1 MQRLPNHLRQMV
13 ANPED
18 PPLPSRQ
25 HLGNLKNNLPRENL
39 QFNRGRLRVMEE
51 EGEEEAA
58 HKDEMAIAMAPTGAP
73 DEIKNPQVVAEV
85 GEGGMARPEGA
96 VAVEEVVVD
105 MTVPGVVTDIA
116 TQHHLRNHRLRHP
129 EFLDLQRM

>member
-1 MQRLPNHLRQMV
+1 
-13 ANPED
+13 
-18 PPLPSRQ
+18 
-25 HLGNLKNNLPRENL
+25 
-39 QFNRGRLRVMEE
+39 
-51 EGEEEAA
+51 
-58 HKDEMAIAMAPTGAP
+58 
-73 DEIKNPQVVAEV
+73 VVAEV
-85 GEGGMARPEGA
+85 GEGGMARPEGAVA